1 MKPLLEVKNLAIAFK
16 THGRDLHAVRGIS
29 FSLNE
34 GESLGIV
41 GESGC
46 GKSTAAKALLKL
58 YPAHTSTAAGELFY
72 DQQNLMDL
80 SESQMQKIRGSK
92 ISMIFQDPL
101 SFLNPTQKIGLQI
114 IEGFFR
120 HFNAASRKEGRTAAC
135 QLLQEL
141 GFADPEEV
149 MEAYPHTLSGGMRQ
163 RVMIALALICQPK
176 ILLADEPASS
186 LDAAMRDQML
196 SFLKR
201 LQIQKKM
208 SILLISHDM
217 SIAAKFCDRILVMYA
232 GKIVESGPADAI
244 FRHPQH
250 PYTEKLIQSIP
261 GMDYPKQ
268 QPLITIEGSPPSL
281 ELPLKHCGFCTRC
294 LSAMNICAE
303 ASPPLYQISG
313 QHWSACFKHDER
325 CRI

>member
-1 MKPLLEVKNLAIAFK
+1 MKPLFEVKNLTIAFK
-16 THGRDLHAVRGIS
+16 THGHDLHAVRGIS
-29 FSLNE
+29 FFLHE

-58 YPAHTSTAAGELFY
+58 YPTGTSTATGELLY

-80 SESQMQKIRGSK
+80 SESQMQKIRGNQ

-101 SFLNPTQKIGLQI
+101 SFLNPTQKMSLQI
-114 IEGFFR
+114 MEGFFR
-120 HFNAASRKEGRTAAC
+120 HFKTVSRKEGRIAAC

-141 GFADPEEV
+141 GFAQPEEV
-149 MEAYPHTLSGGMRQ
+149 LEAYPHTLSGGMRQ
-163 RVMIALALICQPK
+163 RVMVALALICQPK

-186 LDAAMRDQML
+186 LDSAMRDQML
-196 SFLKR
+196 SLLKR

-208 SILLISHDM
+208 SILLITHDM

-244 FRHPQH
+244 FRCPQH

-268 QPLITIEGSPPSL
+268 HPLITIEGAPPSL
-281 ELPLKHCGFCTRC
+281 RLPLEHCGFCTRC
-294 LSAMNICAE
+294 PTAMNICAE
-303 ASPPLYQISG
+303 ASPPLYQTSD
-313 QHWSACFKHDER
+313 QHWSACFKHDKR
-325 CRI
+325 CQI